1 MELALYAGQEA
12 LAVLALLVSCALAA
26 RVVPLPRRRIYNGG
40 SAAVRRLTEG
50 VRRRL

>member
-26 RVVPLPRRRIYNGG
+26 RAMFLPRRHIYNSG
-40 SAAVRRLTEG
+40 SAAVSRLDG
-50 VRRRL
+50 RP

>member
-26 RVVPLPRRRIYNGG
+26 RVVSLTRRRIYNGR
-40 SAAVRRLTEG
+40 SAAVRRLTG
-50 VRRRL
+50 RT

>member
-26 RVVPLPRRRIYNGG
+26 RVVSLPRRRIYNGG
-40 SAAVRRLTEG
+40 SAARRLTEG
-50 VRRRL
+50 ARRRL